1 MIKAIFFDI
10 DGTLYSHTQNKVPDS
25 TRACLAE
32 LRKKGIKTVIATG
45 RHKIDLGT
53 MPVKDI
59 PFDGYLTLNGQLL
72 LNEGMSAYA
81 GTPINEEEMKIVA
94 KIFEAKRIPFML
106 VGENNRYINFI
117 DETTKETLEANHIDT
132 PSVGEYHGEK
142 IYQAMAFIP
151 EHQKQLL
158 DSILD
163 ECAITSWYPTGI
175 DVIPFGGGKSKG
187 IKQFVEANGLKI
199 EETMA
204 FGDGDND
211 ADMLEYVGIGVA
223 MGNGTQKAK
232 AAADY
237 ITDSI
242 DDNGI
247 ENALRHFHII
257 D

>member
-1 MIKAIFFDI
+1 
-10 DGTLYSHTQNKVPDS
+10 
-25 TRACLAE
+25 
-32 LRKKGIKTVIATG
+32 
-45 RHKIDLGT
+45 
-53 MPVKDI
+53 
-59 PFDGYLTLNGQLL
+59 
-72 LNEGMSAYA
+72 
-81 GTPINEEEMKIVA
+81 
-94 KIFEAKRIPFML
+94 
-106 VGENNRYINFI
+106 
-117 DETTKETLEANHIDT
+117 
-132 PSVGEYHGEK
+132 
-142 IYQAMAFIP
+142 MAFIP